1 MTPAGSGSG
10 AAVNPCVRHLWGVR
24 ITMRDG
30 SKLVADIHLP
40 PAGAESEP
48 PTIKPDRY
56 PSVVIRTPYSKQN
69 PLYTDPAWYLARHGY
84 AVLVQDVRGRGDSDG
99 EFYPFF
105 NNEGPDGYDTI
116 EWAAAQP
123 WSNGRVGMMGGSYAG
138 WVQWCAAA
146 LRPPHLVTMVSAS
159 AATHWFQQV
168 PYHNGVPTLP
178 QLPWLWSLR
187 GRVPQDRTLVDNWTQ
202 AFLHL
207 PLIDADR
214 VLGAEMPVWRE
225 WFQHSR
231 LDEWW
236 QSRRLHP
243 ADFEA
248 VTQPV
253 LHITSTYDGTQPG
266 ALNAWRGAL
275 AHSPAAGRQRMV
287 FGPWD
292 HLGAASSLQKS
303 TLGGLD
309 FGPDAV
315 LDVNEL
321 HRRWFDRWL
330 REPAEVTERAP
341 EEPDAVARV
350 FYTGVNRWQDEAAWP
365 PAERGVPWYLRSR
378 GVANTAAGNG
388 ELSADPPEDEP
399 PDTFRYDPLDPVIDV
414 LDLEVYAR
422 PDPLNPVEPPLV
434 RDFVESR
441 SDVLIYTSRP
451 LTRDLVVAGEPRLVL
466 FGGSDAP
473 DTDWHAWLT
482 DVAPDG
488 TSTTL
493 VRGQLCA
500 RFRDSLAEEH
510 LMEPDTIYR
519 FEFEL
524 LSLAHVFL
532 AGHRVRLVVASSDF
546 PTYARNQNTGH
557 PPAMDG
563 EVRVAVN
570 VVAHDGD
577 HPSHVL
583 LPVVPL

>member
-1 MTPAGSGSG
+1 
-10 AAVNPCVRHLWGVR
+10 
-24 ITMRDG
+24 
-30 SKLVADIHLP
+30 
-40 PAGAESEP
+40 
-48 PTIKPDRY
+48 
-56 PSVVIRTPYSKQN
+56 VIRTPYGKQN
-69 PLYTDPAWYLARHGY
+69 PLYTGPAWYLARHGY
-84 AVLVQDVRGRGDSDG
+84 AVVVQDVRGRGDSDG

-116 EWAAAQP
+116 EWVAGQP

-168 PYHNGVPTLP
+168 PYHNGVPTLAH
-178 QLPWLWSLR
+178 LPWLWSLR
-187 GRVPQDRTLVDNWTQ
+187 GHVPQDRTLVDNWTE

-207 PLIDADR
+207 PLITADE
-214 VLGAEMPVWRE
+214 VVGVEMPVWRE
-225 WFQHSR
+225 WFAHSR

-236 QSRRLHP
+236 KSRRLQP

-248 VTQPV
+248 VTQPA

-266 ALNAWRGAL
+266 ALNVWRGAL

-292 HLGAASSLQKS
+292 HLGAASSMQKS
-303 TLGGLD
+303 TLGGTD

-315 LDVNEL
+315 LDVNDL

-330 REPAEVTERAP
+330 KDQAEVPDASRRGSGN
-341 EEPDAVARV
+341 PDAVAHV
-350 FYTGVNRWQDEAAWP
+350 FYTGVNHWQDEDSWP
-365 PAERGVPWYLRSR
+365 PAGSGIAWYLHS
-378 GVANTAAGNG
+378 GGAANSTTGDG
-388 ELSADPPEDEP
+388 GLSTDAPQEEP
-399 PDTFRYDPLDPVIDV
+399 RDSFRYDPMEPVIDV

-422 PDPLNPVEPPLV
+422 PDPLSPVEPPLV
-434 RDFVESR
+434 RDFVEGR
-441 SDVLIYTSRP
+441 PDVLVYTSRP
-451 LTRDLVVAGEPRLVL
+451 LERDLTVAGEPRMVL
-466 FGGSDAP
+466 YGGSDAP
-473 DTDWHAWLT
+473 DTDWHAWLA

-500 RFRDSLAEEH
+500 RFRDSLEEEH
-510 LMEPDTIYR
+510 LMEPDTTYR

-532 AGHRVRLVVASSDF
+532 AGHRVRLVVTSSDF
-546 PTYARNQNTGH
+546 PTYCRNQNTGH
-557 PPAMDG
+557 PLGMDDA
-563 EVRVAVN
+563 VCVAVN
-570 VVAHDGD
+570 FVAHDGD
-577 HPSHVL
+577 HRSHIL
-583 LPVVPL
+583 LPVVER